1 MRKIAFI
8 MNPLSGTKNKRALW
22 KHIGEAFGL
31 LPDYETLL
39 YTTQYAGDGYQ
50 QAKRYA
56 EAGYNVVVAIGGDGT
71 INEIARALI
80 HTPTALGIVPIGS
93 GNGLARH
100 LKIPMNCK
108 KALDIIKRFRAQP
121 VDAARINNKTFF
133 CTAGIGFDALV
144 GHLFNTSKTRGLSK
158 YIKHSTAAFLHYTPQ
173 EYRLQI
179 DGQSLIRTAFL
190 ITFAN
195 ASQWGNNAYV
205 APLADNH
212 DGKLD
217 IVIWKN
223 VPRSDLP
230 FMLPKLF
237 NKSLHRSPNIDTFRG
252 RHITVERAHDDYVHF
267 DGESC
272 TMGKELDVEII
283 PHALNVLF

>member
-8 MNPLSGTKNKRALW
+8 MNPVSGTGSKRTLW

-39 YTTQYAGDGYQ
+39 YTTQYAGDGYR

-56 EAGYNVVVAIGGDGT
+56 EAGYDAVVAIGGDGT
-71 INEIARALI
+71 INEVARALM
-80 HTPTALGIVPIGS
+80 HTPTALGIVPTGS

-100 LKIPMNCK
+100 LKIPMNTK
-108 KALDIIKRFRAQP
+108 KAIRRIKRFRVQP
-121 VDAARINNKTFF
+121 VDAARINDKIFF

-144 GHLFNTSKTRGLSK
+144 GHLFNTSKRRGLSK
-158 YIKHSTAAFLHYTPQ
+158 YIQYSTSAFLRYTPQ
-173 EYRLQI
+173 EYRLCI
-179 DGQSLIRTAFL
+179 DGQEIIRTAFL

-205 APLADNH
+205 APLADTR
-212 DGKLD
+212 DGTLD
-217 IVIWKN
+217 IVVWKN

-237 NKSLHRSPNIDTFRG
+237 TKSLHRSRHIDTFRG
-252 RHITVERAHDDYVHF
+252 RHITVERIREDYVHF

-272 TMGKELDVEII
+272 TMGKALDVEII
-283 PHALNVLF
+283 PHSLKILF